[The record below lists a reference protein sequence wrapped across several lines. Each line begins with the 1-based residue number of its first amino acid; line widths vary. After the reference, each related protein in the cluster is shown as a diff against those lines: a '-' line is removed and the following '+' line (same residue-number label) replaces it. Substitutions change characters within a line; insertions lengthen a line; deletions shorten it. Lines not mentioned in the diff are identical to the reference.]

1 MKITNNS
8 LRFLTLAGL
17 LTGLLAAAS
26 PAEARGRDHNDGR
39 FGRAGQ
45 RGPLHHRGGVRSHHR
60 GVGRHA
66 HHRLGRHTQRRFGI
80 RAHRRPR
87 GNRGHHRRP
96 YFAYRSY
103 RYAYTPYRYR
113 NFSYYG
119 YPTFGRNYSIPYDDT
134 SYGAPPKAAANGP
147 VEQASADET
156 LATGTAR
163 DRTNGAGW
171 SLLREGKYADAVRA
185 FSNLAAKHPK
195 DGAFKLGF
203 ALAAAHTHRERGA
216 WAMRRALRIHPNALH
231 YLELD
236 EKLKYQ
242 VHGLVDT
249 YGAALDELE
258 RPDEAFMVAALQY
271 LLQDR
276 KAAHKA
282 AVRAARD
289 GDQDQSLTNLNKL
302 IAGLPKVKAPAP
314 AKQAPQRQVTAKG
327 KTS

>member
-17 LTGLLAAAS
+17 LTGLLAAAA

-80 RAHRRPR
+80 RAHHRPR

-96 YFAYRSY
+96 YFAYRTH

-134 SYGAPPKAAANGP
+134 SYGTPPKAAADGP